1 MADREEKIAQL
12 KMIANAPEDLCREV
26 LAGNG
31 WNVANALELLVG
43 GGGSGGGGGGGGL
56 DPGLF
61 GSPPE
66 ADPTDVTAQWE
77 ARNAA
82 AEAIATA
89 EVARLSLNDGDP
101 DEHTEARREAEVALS
116 RAGTV
121 AGAMPILGEMERIV
135 SRGSARSSEQDTIPF
150 VVSFLG
156 NEVSITVPSDGNVQR
171 LKRQLQDRTGVPV
184 EKQVLMGWTGAE
196 PAHDGTVLNSVIH
209 LPTTEPVRLILWV
222 EDGLDPPT
230 PQPAVLRRNPI
241 ASVPEVE
248 IALPP
253 AASSGPDTELIH
265 VPSEPSSRA
274 SSPSIQSVDGVTD
287 DDEDDE
293 DYGLSPD
300 FDESCFDDSAVLP
313 SAATRLKP
321 MVPAKCSD
329 PYEVANHFADSFA
342 ERYQKDG
349 VVLPAFYRAPLFEAM
364 KDAEASAKP
373 LLVYMHS
380 DDLQFSETQVF
391 CSESLSTAT
400 VAEFINE
407 NYVLWGTDVTSTL
420 QRIRFERSSGAQQL
434 MQHISTQ
441 HCPGLYALVKLPGRL
456 EMVGCVEG
464 FEDSQT
470 LFLKLFQ
477 FRETAEEHLKEL
489 HREVARRTA
498 AEDLRRQQEA
508 EFEESLRQDREKQKA
523 KDEAAAIEAV
533 RLAEIAAQEE
543 YSIQREISAGAKVP
557 SEPDQ
562 SDKAALKI
570 QFRLPGGSKCERRFN
585 PTDTLGNL
593 LHFLHSEGKPANKFA
608 TFHIP
613 RPGQKISI
621 NDKDLDTTLA
631 EFGLHKRD
639 LLYVEELD

>member
-1 MADREEKIAQL
+1 
-12 KMIANAPEDLCREV
+12 MIANAPEDLCREV

-31 WNVANALELLVG
+31 WNVAVSSLQSHFSVRIAAYVSRSFLQNALELLVG

-61 GSPPE
+61 GSPNE

-101 DEHTEARREAEVALS
+101 DEHTAARREAEVALS

-184 EKQVLMGWTGAE
+184 EKQVLLGWKGAE

-253 AASSGPDTELIH
+253 AASSGPDPELIH

-287 DDEDDE
+287 DEDDEDDE

-400 VAEFINE
+400 VAE
-407 NYVLWGTDVTSTL
+407 
-420 QRIRFERSSGAQQL
+420 
-434 MQHISTQ
+434 
-441 HCPGLYALVKLPGRL
+441 
-456 EMVGCVEG
+456 
-464 FEDSQT
+464 
-470 LFLKLFQ
+470 
-477 FRETAEEHLKEL
+477 
-489 HREVARRTA
+489 
-498 AEDLRRQQEA
+498 
-508 EFEESLRQDREKQKA
+508 
-523 KDEAAAIEAV
+523 
-533 RLAEIAAQEE
+533 
-543 YSIQREISAGAKVP
+543 
-557 SEPDQ
+557 
-562 SDKAALKI
+562 
-570 QFRLPGGSKCERRFN
+570 
-585 PTDTLGNL
+585 
-593 LHFLHSEGKPANKFA
+593 
-608 TFHIP
+608 
-613 RPGQKISI
+613 
-621 NDKDLDTTLA
+621 
-631 EFGLHKRD
+631 
-639 LLYVEELD
+639 